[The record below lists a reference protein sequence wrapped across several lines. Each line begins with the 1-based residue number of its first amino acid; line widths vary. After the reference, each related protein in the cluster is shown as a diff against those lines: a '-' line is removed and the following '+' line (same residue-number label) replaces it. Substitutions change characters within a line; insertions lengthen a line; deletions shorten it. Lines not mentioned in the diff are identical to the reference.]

1 MEEWLYYKVLFV
13 MTTVAFLRKMSA
25 AVVFKH
31 EFNWPRTRDASAD
44 TDNMTSQ
51 RRAASS
57 GFFSNE
63 GLDAQLFISYFKNN
77 LQSSFI
83 KCIFIRKRLRGGV

>member
-1 MEEWLYYKVLFV
+1 
-13 MTTVAFLRKMSA
+13 MTTVTFLRKMSA

-31 EFNWPRTRDASAD
+31 EFNWPRMRDASAND

-63 GLDAQLFISYFKNN
+63 GLDAQLFILKTISRAV
-77 LQSSFI
+77 L
-83 KCIFIRKRLRGGV
+83 